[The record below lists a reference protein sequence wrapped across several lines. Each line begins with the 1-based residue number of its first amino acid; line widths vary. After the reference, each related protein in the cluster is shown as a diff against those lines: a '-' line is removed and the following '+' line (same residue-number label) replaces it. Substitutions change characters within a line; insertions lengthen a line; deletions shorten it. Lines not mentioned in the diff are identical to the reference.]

1 MKIIVTEDDPNILN
15 GLCEIM
21 ENEGFETIKANNGQ
35 EALTLYKESA
45 PDFICLDIMMP
56 EMSGYDVCREIRKTD
71 AQIPI
76 IFISAKEE
84 EIDRVLGLELGADD
98 YITKPFGMREV
109 IARIRTVARRCLQ
122 NSPTQE
128 LEDCF
133 VMNDLKVY
141 PQQLKATR
149 NGGNQGIDLS
159 LRETKM
165 LQLLYNHKND
175 VISRDMLLDACWG
188 EHIMPESRTVD
199 QHIANL
205 RKKIEAQP
213 QKPAIIKTV
222 QGAGYRFEELNYTSD
237 K

>member
-1 MKIIVTEDDPNILN
+1 MKILVAEDDQNILN

-21 ENEGFETIKANNGQ
+21 ENEGFETIKASDGQ
-35 EALTLYKESA
+35 EALTLYKERV

-56 EMSGYDVCREIRKTD
+56 KMSGYDVCREIRKTNT
-71 AQIPI
+71 QIPI

-109 IARIRTVARRCLQ
+109 IARIRTIARRALQ
-122 NSPTQE
+122 SSQPKK

-133 VMNDLKVY
+133 MMNDLKVY
-141 PQQLKATR
+141 PQQLRAMR
-149 NGGNQGIDLS
+149 EHDNQDIDLS
-159 LRETKM
+159 LRETKV

-205 RKKIEAQP
+205 RKKIETHP
-213 QKPAIIKTV
+213 QKPTIIKTV
-222 QGAGYRFEELNYTSD
+222 QGAGYRFEG
-237 K
+237 